1 MDTRKLL
8 EEHEELLPKLEVDRE
23 AIIREA
29 YSEKIDTEATWAFWP
44 NFVASSCSNLPSRN
58 DLGRFSPKQTHLYI
72 YIFVC

>member
-1 MDTRKLL
+1 MDTRNFL

-44 NFVASSCSNLPSRN
+44 NFVASSCSTYQAELTLADFLLSR
-58 DLGRFSPKQTHLYI
+58 YI
-72 YIFVC
+72 YIPANS